1 MPTER
6 FYHLPEEK
14 KRLIR
19 EAAIQEFSRV
29 SLEKVSINK
38 IVKNAEISRGSF
50 YTYFRDKEDVL
61 QYIFEDLAVRVQR
74 FCKETILQVEGDFW
88 KLPERLLDFVLDIC
102 EKNEIITLAQKAI
115 GHQAVMKMLENK
127 AGFCIPLQEAKTR
140 WLWDI
145 YQATDCQKLFV
156 ENFEDFQIL
165 FSVCISIMVEALGEI
180 YQGGKTWEKAKD
192 SFHKRLNLIKY
203 GAVKR

>member
-38 IVKNAEISRGSF
+38 IVKSAEISRGSF

-61 QYIFEDLAVRVQR
+61 QYIFEDFVHQIQL
-74 FCKETILQVEGDFW
+74 FCKETMFQVKGDFW
-88 KLPERLLDFVLDIC
+88 ELFEQLLDYVLDIC
-102 EKNEIITLAQKAI
+102 EKNKMITLAQKAI
-115 GHQAVMKMLENK
+115 GHQAIMKMLENK
-127 AGFCIPLQEAKTR
+127 AGFCAPLQETNMK
-140 WLWDI
+140 WLREI
-145 YQATDCQKLFV
+145 YQLTDCRKLFAD
-156 ENFEDFQIL
+156 NFEDYQIL
-165 FSVCISIMVEALGEI
+165 FSLCISIMVGAIGEI
-180 YQGGKTWEKAKD
+180 YRGGETEEKAKD

-203 GAVKR
+203 GAVRR